1 MTQKLGTNQWL
12 VGNPAPSA
20 QAAALWV
27 GSAGLL
33 IMGLQPILLGALLN
47 ENRVNF
53 DQLALAATIEI
64 LAIGIGSVLAAF
76 LLGGKGIRMKA
87 AIFLVLTA
95 LFDHLTASAATPN
108 AIILW
113 RGMAGAAE
121 GALVAFAIELITRS
135 RHPGRYGGYFVSLQT
150 IAQSGIAIFL
160 ALFMID
166 RAGSA
171 GGFETL
177 TAITLATLLATF
189 FLPRSYGAL
198 PKPEDTSASGLL
210 RPLPILALL
219 AIFLFFMFL
228 GSLWAFL
235 EPLGADAGIPART
248 VDLMVS
254 ASLAAQVAGALLATT
269 VQARL
274 PFRPI
279 LVIGGLI
286 GLGIALLFA
295 DKPSVMVFSGLTMLT
310 GFVWLFVVPFQIRL
324 AIDADEAR
332 GAALLVPAAQLA
344 GAALGPAGASA
355 FVEAGSSAPIALF
368 AAACALASTAA
379 VLLTLAFSPRH
390 FSGRKA

>member
-1 MTQKLGTNQWL
+1 
-12 VGNPAPSA
+12 VGNPSPSA

-53 DQLALAATIEI
+53 DQLALAATAEI
-64 LAIGIGSVLAAF
+64 LAIGIGSILAAF
-76 LLGGKGIRMKA
+76 LLGGRGIRMKA
-87 AIFLVLTA
+87 AVFLLLTA
-95 LFDHLTASAATPN
+95 LFDHLTAGALSPN

-113 RGMAGAAE
+113 RGLAGVAE
-121 GALVAFAIELITRS
+121 GALVAFAIELIARS
-135 RHPGRYGGYFVSLQT
+135 RHPGRHGGYFISMQT
-150 IAQSGIAIFL
+150 LAQSAIAAFL

-177 TAITLATLLATF
+177 TVITLATLLVTF
-189 FLPRSYGAL
+189 FLPRNYGAL
-198 PKPEDTSASGLL
+198 PQPMDTSGSGLL
-210 RPLPILALL
+210 RPFPILALL

-248 VDLMVS
+248 IDLMVS
-254 ASLAAQVAGALLATT
+254 ASLVAQVAGALLATA
-269 VQARL
+269 VESRL
-274 PFRPI
+274 PYRPI
-279 LVIGGLI
+279 LVMGGLI
-286 GLGIALLFA
+286 GVAIALMFA
-295 DKPSVMVFSGLTMLT
+295 DRPSLMTFWGLTMLT

-324 AIDADEAR
+324 TIAADEAR

-355 FVEAGSSAPIALF
+355 FVEAGSSAPIAWF
-368 AAACALASTAA
+368 AAACAAASTAA
-379 VLLTLAFSPRH
+379 VLLSLIFSPR
-390 FSGRKA
+390 FLARRKA